1 MGAPLTGERKIVWL
15 VLGFAVFGVV
25 LVREPMPAAAQILDP
40 PSRGGDTRRPQ
51 LRPSFPADSA
61 LEEEDRR
68 AFDDGRFGPG
78 ESAPAQAAAPAGDGE
93 QDQSGEQARDEE
105 DDGDVPLGDDDA
117 GEPRTR
123 RLAVAQDGDPVPV
136 VDAPAPQD
144 GVIDLS
150 EPIAPLEGEED
161 ITEADMRSPED
172 LRAFIGEPGA
182 FDPLLLAAGEINPV
196 FGGSTFQGFALD
208 PFPPVGTRIGS
219 FLLFT
224 TVETDVDYNNN
235 LFASPVAVGDTALEV
250 RPAAR
255 LASTWSRHALEVR
268 ASGNLTFHDRYT
280 TEDDRAYLVE
290 GLGRLDV
297 TSQTNLQGF
306 IAHEEAQESRSA
318 INAETAGTRP
328 NINVTRVRG
337 AFNHRFN
344 RLSVQLRGN
353 LIDTSYSNN
362 LFAGQIQNNSDRN
375 FTLYDQAV
383 RPEWEFSPYLF
394 VFSDIAFNQREYEIA
409 AFSDG
414 INRSSKGERYRLG
427 VSFGEI
433 GQYLRGSI
441 SLGYGRQTPDSPE
454 LALTDGLLVDA
465 GLTWQPTPLTTLQF
479 TAATDVAETTTVD
492 SGGVLERV
500 YGLELRHSFTRSL
513 VGIAGLGFMTRDF
526 TGADIT
532 ESQVTVAAG
541 GEYYLNRYAVLF
553 TRYQHGIFDS
563 SQPFSSY
570 EVDEV
575 QAGVRLRH

>member
-1 MGAPLTGERKIVWL
+1 M
-15 VLGFAVFGVV
+15 
-25 LVREPMPAAAQILDP
+25 
-40 PSRGGDTRRPQ
+40 
-51 LRPSFPADSA
+51 
-61 LEEEDRR
+61 
-68 AFDDGRFGPG
+68 
-78 ESAPAQAAAPAGDGE
+78 
-93 QDQSGEQARDEE
+93 RDEE
-105 DDGDVPLGDDDA
+105 DNDDDPLGGDGTD
-117 GEPRTR
+117 ETR
-123 RLAVAQDGDPVPV
+123 PPRLAVPQDGDPVPV
-136 VDAPAPQD
+136 IEAAAPQD

-172 LRAFIGEPGA
+172 LRAFIGDPGA

-196 FGGSTFQGFALD
+196 FSGSTFQGFALD

-224 TVETDVDYNNN
+224 TIETDVDFNNN
-235 LFASPVAVGDTALEV
+235 IFASPVAVGDTALEV

-255 LASTWSRHALEVR
+255 LASTWGRHALEFR
-268 ASGNLTFHDRYT
+268 ASGDLSFHDRYT

-297 TSQTNLQGF
+297 TSRTNLQGF

-318 INAETAGTRP
+318 INAESAGTRP

-353 LIDTSYSNN
+353 LIDTSYSTN

-394 VFSDIAFNQREYEIA
+394 VFSDIAFNQREYKIA

-414 INRSSKGERYRLG
+414 INRSSTGERYRLG
-427 VSFGEI
+427 VSFGDI
-433 GQYLRGSI
+433 GQILRGSI

-454 LALTDGLLVDA
+454 LALTDGLLIDA